1 MMDNPITRAE
11 HEEFRR
17 RMEEEHTRLNKRLEL
32 LEHSVEQLHEL
43 NTSIKELAVNMKLM
57 LEEQERQGKRLKA
70 LEDRDGKNWRSFVGT
85 LITVATSAMFGY
97 LLSRIGIAG

>member
-1 MMDNPITRAE
+1 MMDNPIARAE

-17 RMEEEHTRLNKRLEL
+17 RMEEEHSRLNKRLEF

-43 NTSIKELAVNMKLM
+43 DTSIKELAVNMKLM

-70 LEDRDGKNWRSFVGT
+70 LEDRDGKNWRSLIGT
-85 LITVATSAMFGY
+85 LITAAVSALFGY
-97 LLSRIGIAG
+97 LVSRIGG

>member
-1 MMDNPITRAE
+1 MDNPIARAE

-17 RMEEEHTRLNKRLEL
+17 RMEEEHSRLNKRLEL

-43 NTSIKELAVNMKLM
+43 DTSIKELAVNMKLM

-70 LEDRDGKNWRSFVGT
+70 LEDRDGKNWRSLIGT
-85 LITVATSAMFGY
+85 LITAVVSALFGY
-97 LLSRIGIAG
+97 LVSRIGG

>member
-1 MMDNPITRAE
+1 MDNPIARAE

-17 RMEEEHTRLNKRLEL
+17 RMEEEHSRLNKRLEF

-43 NTSIKELAVNMKLM
+43 DTSIKELAVNMKLM

-70 LEDRDGKNWRSFVGT
+70 LEDRDGKNWRSLIGT
-85 LITVATSAMFGY
+85 LITAAVSALFGY
-97 LLSRIGIAG
+97 LVSRIGG

>member
-1 MMDNPITRAE
+1 MMDNPIARAE

-17 RMEEEHTRLNKRLEL
+17 RMEEEHSRLNKRLEL

-43 NTSIKELAVNMKLM
+43 DTSIKELAVNMKLM

-70 LEDRDGKNWRSFVGT
+70 LEDRDGKNWRSLIGT
-85 LITVATSAMFGY
+85 LITAVVSALFGY
-97 LLSRIGIAG
+97 LVSRIGG